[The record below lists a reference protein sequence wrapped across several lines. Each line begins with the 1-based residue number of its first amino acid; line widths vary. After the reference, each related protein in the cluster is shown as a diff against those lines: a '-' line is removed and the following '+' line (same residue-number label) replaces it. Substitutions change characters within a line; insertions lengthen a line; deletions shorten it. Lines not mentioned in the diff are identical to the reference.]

1 MSALIA
7 LGVGA
12 LLIVLFPIIN
22 KESKVFAKISF
33 ITGIL
38 IILILIFILISPR
51 IVITYNES
59 NPNKMK
65 IERRILD
72 EINEK

>member
-1 MSALIA
+1 MSALIT

-22 KESKVFAKISF
+22 KESKVFARISF

-65 IERRILD
+65 IERILD

>member
-22 KESKVFAKISF
+22 KESKVFARISF

-65 IERRILD
+65 IERILD